1 MTTKTDSVALDF
13 DLAHPPE
20 KVWRALTDPQLLS
33 KWLLPVANLRLEPGA
48 EFTFKAPPQPGWDG
62 LVSCRM
68 SEIERF
74 KRLSYS
80 WVVGDI
86 DTIVTFT
93 LARTSA
99 GTRLS
104 VVQTGFREN
113 QKRNSGGAR
122 YGWKM
127 MGERLVDLLLR
138 IP

>member
-1 MTTKTDSVALDF
+1 MTTRTDSVALEF

-20 KVWRALTDPQLLS
+20 KVWRALTEPQLLS
-33 KWLLPVANLRLEPGA
+33 EWLLPVANFRLQPGSQ
-48 EFTFKAPPQPGWDG
+48 FTFKAPPQPGWDG
-62 LVSCRM
+62 LVNCQM

-74 KRLSYS
+74 KRLSYA

-86 DTIVTFT
+86 DTLVTFT
-93 LARTSA
+93 LEPTSA

-104 VVQTGFREN
+104 VVQTGFRED